1 MHAQNIFAF
10 LALAVM
16 AMSAAIPAAVPAPD
30 AGMCPRFAWDLSSQV
45 ANDSAEIVRKS
56 EDSADKVDITQI
68 GDGY

>member
-1 MHAQNIFAF
+1 MHAQNILAF

-30 AGMCPRFAWDLSSQV
+30 AGMCSRLAQDLNSY
-45 ANDSAEIVRKS
+45 ANIVAEIVRKS
-56 EDSADKVDITQI
+56 EAEADDVDITQI